1 VKKEKVFNATGKMK
15 NEIIKKDEE
24 YTGRYREMT
33 PVLTDEEIN
42 NILEKQS
49 KENQDNQDNDED
61 KNKKPELKI
70 VID

>member
-1 VKKEKVFNATGKMK
+1 MKK
-15 NEIIKKDEE
+15 EIIKKDER
-24 YTGRYREMT
+24 YAGGYREMT

-49 KENQDNQDNDED
+49 KENQDNDED

-70 VID
+70 IID